1 MNKMKKTLI
10 IIGIICAMSVSFTA
24 CEKDSN
30 NSKLSPLSSKTEVTT
45 EKDKDADALNKAMQ
59 DGDILFNVD
68 GNILLDGDKL
78 PVKDGDSS
86 SGVGDSSKADS
97 GATNSGESSSNDNSS
112 GDTNSNVDSSSS
124 GNSGQAL
131 RPEYK
136 TIQTLWYDAA
146 LKSDISFEGEFL
158 LFTFKIKDNAVNG
171 TYPISFTRT
180 DFADY
185 GTNDSVD
192 ENGKKIPGIS
202 SKILDVKV
210 IDGSVTVG
218 GTAKKGETVSG
229 SVFAMSVSNESGN
242 AGDEVTVVLDLKNN
256 PGFVGVDIH
265 LQYDSNVLEV
275 VNTSSGKDF
284 KAAINK

>member
-1 MNKMKKTLI
+1 MKKIKKTLI
-10 IIGIICAMSVSFTA
+10 IVGIICAMSVSFTA

-30 NSKLSPLSSKTEVTT
+30 NSKLSPLSSKAAETT

-86 SGVGDSSKADS
+86 SGAGDSSKADS
-97 GATNSGESSSNDNSS
+97 GASSGASNSNGNSS
-112 GDTNSNVDSSSS
+112 GDTNSNVDNSSS
-124 GNSGQAL
+124 GSSGQVA

-136 TIQTLWYDAA
+136 TIQTYWVDDKLQKDYIFD
-146 LKSDISFEGEFL
+146 GEFL
-158 LFTFKIKDNAVNG
+158 LFTFKIKDNAING
-171 TYPISFTRT
+171 TYPISFKRT

-192 ENGKKIPGIS
+192 ENGKKIEGIK

-210 IDGSVTVG
+210 VDGSVTVG
-218 GTAKKGETVSG
+218 GTAKKGETVFG
-229 SVFAMSVSNESGN
+229 SVFAMIVSNESGN
-242 AGDEVTVVLDLKNN
+242 AGDEVTVGIDLKNN

-275 VNTSSGKDF
+275 VKTSSGKDF